1 MKKTLAIA
9 LAAVLTLTAAPTI
22 QAREAGG
29 LTGGIVGCCFGVR
42 TAAAWNEGKCIDVRE
57 WLRIVPIAG
66 IVAAVWN
73 GIDGWN
79 GITTADL
86 RAKAGAEYY

>member
-1 MKKTLAIA
+1 MKKILAITLVAA
-9 LAAVLTLTAAPTI
+9 LFAAAPAV

-29 LTGGIVGCCFGVR
+29 LAGGLVGCCFGVR
-42 TAAAWNEGKCIDVRE
+42 TAAAWNDGKNIDIRE

-73 GIDGWN
+73 TIDGWN
-79 GITTADL
+79 GVTTADL